1 MSYCRSAQDNKALWQ
16 KQCHNID
23 SKTLVSERIDTMDL
37 ERLRRTEYNQQYIAA
52 MRPVFNRRALFTD
65 TSAEYVIPE
74 EPACFSEVTIRFRT
88 ARNNVDRVFLV
99 CGGQKHLMVRVESKN
114 DFDYY
119 AYVMRL
125 DDQKV
130 SYYFEVQ
137 TGRIT
142 GIFDMRGLVQ
152 EVNEYYDFIIIP
164 GFHTPDWAK
173 GAVMYQ
179 IYTDRFCN
187 GDSSNDVLTNEY
199 CYIGEPVHRVE
210 DWGRYPAQMD
220 VREFYGGDLQGVLDK
235 MDYLQDLG
243 VEVIYFNPLFVS
255 PSNHKYD
262 IQDYD
267 YIDPHFAV
275 IKKDDGELLKEDEKE
290 NKKASRYICRVTSKE
305 NLEASNEYFAELVKE
320 IHARGMKVIL
330 DGVFNH
336 CGSFNKWLDRECI
349 YEGQKGYE
357 PGAYVSESSP
367 YHDFF
372 GFTGGVWPYNK
383 NYEGWWGHDTLPKLN
398 YEGSK
403 ELYDYILRIGKKWVS
418 APYNVDGWRLDVAA
432 DLGHSIGVNHQFWK
446 DFRKSV
452 KKANP
457 EAIILAEH
465 YGDPSSWM
473 RGDQWDTVMN
483 YDAFMEPITWF
494 LTGMEKHSDEF
505 QAEWYGN
512 GDKFFRTM
520 EHNMSKFQRQS
531 LDVAMNELSNH
542 DHSRFLTRTNST
554 VGRIAT
560 KGAKAANE
568 NVEKCI
574 LREAVVMQMTWP
586 GAPTVY
592 YGDEAGMV
600 GWTDPDNRRSYPW
613 GKQDWEL
620 IEFHKDMIRIHKKY
634 ECFRSGSYKSIAS
647 GSHWICYGRFN
658 KKLQAVILINN
669 RRDTLTV
676 DLPIWQIGI
685 LENACLKRVIQTTQ
699 STYNVGEVMER
710 AEDGILHVTVG
721 PQTAS
726 VYIAAKNV

>member
-1 MSYCRSAQDNKALWQ
+1 M
-16 KQCHNID
+16 
-23 SKTLVSERIDTMDL
+23 
-37 ERLRRTEYNQQYIAA
+37 
-52 MRPVFNRRALFTD
+52 
-65 TSAEYVIPE
+65 
-74 EPACFSEVTIRFRT
+74 
-88 ARNNVDRVFLV
+88 
-99 CGGQKHLMVRVESKN
+99 
-114 DFDYY
+114 
-119 AYVMRL
+119 
-125 DDQKV
+125 
-130 SYYFEVQ
+130 
-137 TGRIT
+137 
-142 GIFDMRGLVQ
+142 
-152 EVNEYYDFIIIP
+152 
-164 GFHTPDWAK
+164 
-173 GAVMYQ
+173 
-179 IYTDRFCN
+179 
-187 GDSSNDVLTNEY
+187 
-199 CYIGEPVHRVE
+199 
-210 DWGRYPAQMD
+210 
-220 VREFYGGDLQGVLDK
+220 
-235 MDYLQDLG
+235 
-243 VEVIYFNPLFVS
+243 
-255 PSNHKYD
+255 
-262 IQDYD
+262 
-267 YIDPHFAV
+267 
-275 IKKDDGELLKEDEKE
+275 
-290 NKKASRYICRVTSKE
+290 
-305 NLEASNEYFAELVKE
+305 
-320 IHARGMKVIL
+320 
-330 DGVFNH
+330 
-336 CGSFNKWLDRECI
+336 
-349 YEGQKGYE
+349 
-357 PGAYVSESSP
+357 
-367 YHDFF
+367 
-372 GFTGGVWPYNK
+372 WPYNK

-542 DHSRFLTRTNST
+542 DHSRFLTRTNRT

-669 RRDTLTV
+669 RREMLTV

-710 AEDGILHVTVG
+710 AENGILHVTVG

-726 VYIAAKNV
+726 VYIAAKNVEEN

>member
-1 MSYCRSAQDNKALWQ
+1 MRRKTKRQVVISA
-16 KQCHNID
+16 
-23 SKTLVSERIDTMDL
+23 
-37 ERLRRTEYNQQYIAA
+37 
-52 MRPVFNRRALFTD
+52 
-65 TSAEYVIPE
+65 
-74 EPACFSEVTIRFRT
+74 
-88 ARNNVDRVFLV
+88 
-99 CGGQKHLMVRVESKN
+99 
-114 DFDYY
+114 
-119 AYVMRL
+119 
-125 DDQKV
+125 
-130 SYYFEVQ
+130 
-137 TGRIT
+137 
-142 GIFDMRGLVQ
+142 
-152 EVNEYYDFIIIP
+152 
-164 GFHTPDWAK
+164 
-173 GAVMYQ
+173 
-179 IYTDRFCN
+179 
-187 GDSSNDVLTNEY
+187 VLPT
-199 CYIGEPVHRVE
+199 
-210 DWGRYPAQMD
+210 
-220 VREFYGGDLQGVLDK
+220 
-235 MDYLQDLG
+235 
-243 VEVIYFNPLFVS
+243 
-255 PSNHKYD
+255 
-262 IQDYD
+262 
-267 YIDPHFAV
+267 
-275 IKKDDGELLKEDEKE
+275 
-290 NKKASRYICRVTSKE
+290 KE

-542 DHSRFLTRTNST
+542 DHSRFLTRTNRT

-669 RRDTLTV
+669 RRETLTV

-726 VYIAAKNV
+726 VYIAARNVEEN